1 MGMYAMSNVFSNY
14 EFNQNDIDL
23 SRLYYNAY
31 DFNLYDNYN
40 ITYNWVHI
48 QTYMTWIGCSTEI
61 IEQAFLRAIISLQ
74 IQIRLLLVE
83 WQKLI

>member
-1 MGMYAMSNVFSNY
+1 MSNVFSNY

-31 DFNLYDNYN
+31 DFDLYDNYN

-48 QTYMTWIGCSTEI
+48 QTYMT
-61 IEQAFLRAIISLQ
+61 
-74 IQIRLLLVE
+74 
-83 WQKLI
+83 